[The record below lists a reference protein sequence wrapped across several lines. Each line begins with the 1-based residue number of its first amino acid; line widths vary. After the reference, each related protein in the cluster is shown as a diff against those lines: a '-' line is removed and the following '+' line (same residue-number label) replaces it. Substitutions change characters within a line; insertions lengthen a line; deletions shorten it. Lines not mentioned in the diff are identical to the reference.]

1 MFTLLIYRVILL
13 LLMPILLLA
22 LLFRSISNPQY
33 RQRLSERLGFFPNS
47 PYPKTNGKGGIV
59 VHAASVGEVI
69 ALTPFVEQL
78 LQQYPHL
85 PITVTTFT
93 PTGSAQ
99 VRKQFGSR
107 VQHAFLPLDIFPC
120 TQLFLARLQP
130 KLMIFMET
138 ELWPN
143 LINQCASKK
152 IKLLLINGRLS
163 ANSMKNYQKI
173 SALIKPT
180 LNSFDKILCQ
190 SQGNFN
196 NFLQLGASAERCQI
210 SGNLKFDI
218 SINANTREKQTKLSA
233 LLPSNRP
240 IWLVA
245 STHPGD
251 EKIALAAFEIIKN
264 LFPHLLLVLVPRHP
278 ERFSSVAKLCIS
290 QGYSLAKRSE
300 NTAVTEQN
308 IWLLDTL
315 GELMAAY
322 ALADIITMG
331 GSFSHIGGH
340 NPLEPA
346 LFKKPIIVGNDMNN
360 FTEILIQL
368 KQNQGIIQLPST
380 QLLSAQLPST
390 QLSSTHLPATKN
402 DIHQQLAQAVINLL
416 EDKEAANLLGIQAHN
431 VVLNNQGA
439 SSLTLAQVQALLL

>member
-1 MFTLLIYRVILL
+1 MFALLIYRIIFLL
-13 LLMPILLLA
+13 LLPILLLI
-22 LLFRSISNPQY
+22 LLGRSISNSSY
-33 RQRLSERLGFFPNS
+33 RQRFSERLGFFPKNRS
-47 PYPKTNGKGGIV
+47 VKKNQKRGIV

-99 VRKQFGSR
+99 VTKQFANR
-107 VQHAFLPLDIFPC
+107 VQHGFLPLDAYPC

-143 LINQCASKK
+143 LIKQCADKK

-163 ANSMKNYQKI
+163 ANSMKSYQKI
-173 SALIKPT
+173 SSLITPT
-180 LNSFDKILCQ
+180 VNHFDKILCQ
-190 SQGNFN
+190 SQDNLSN
-196 NFLQLGASAERCQI
+196 YLQLGADAKRCQM

-218 SINANTREKQTKLSA
+218 SINANTNEKKAKLA
-233 LLPSNRP
+233 VLLPKNRK

-245 STHPGD
+245 STHQGD
-251 EKIALAAFEIIKN
+251 ENIALNAFKTIKK
-264 LFPHLLLVLVPRHP
+264 LFPQLLLVIVPRHP
-278 ERFSSVAKLCIS
+278 ERFNAVAKLCTDN
-290 QGYSLAKRSE
+290 GYSLAKRSE
-300 NTAVTEQN
+300 NTIVTTQD

-322 ALADIITMG
+322 ALADIVTMG

-346 LFKKPIIVGNDMNN
+346 LFKKPIIVGNDMSN
-360 FTEILIQL
+360 FTEILSQL
-368 KQNQGIIQLPST
+368 QQNKGVV
-380 QLLSAQLPST
+380 
-390 QLSSTHLPATKN
+390 QLSPVSKSGNAAQP
-402 DIHQQLAQAVINLL
+402 LAQAVIELL
-416 EDKEAANLLGIQAHN
+416 KDNKAASLLGSQAHQ

-439 SSLTLAQVQALLL
+439 SKRTLAQVLELLS

>member
-1 MFTLLIYRVILL
+1 MFALLIYRVILL

-33 RQRLSERLGFFPNS
+33 RQRLSERLGFFPSHSS
-47 PYPKTNGKGGIV
+47 PKFHNKNGIV

-78 LQQYPHL
+78 LQQYPNL

-99 VRKQFGSR
+99 VKKQFGTR
-107 VQHAFLPLDIFPC
+107 VQHAFLPLDILPC

-143 LINQCASKK
+143 LISLCASKK

-180 LNSFDKILCQ
+180 LNHFDKILCQ
-190 SQGNFN
+190 SQDNLS
-196 NFLQLGASAERCQI
+196 NFLQLGADANRCEV

-218 SINANTREKQTKLSA
+218 SINTKTREKQTTLLE
-233 LLPSNRP
+233 LLPTNRP
-240 IWLVA
+240 VWLVA
-245 STHPGD
+245 STHQGD
-251 EKIALAAFEIIKN
+251 EEIALMAFEIIKK
-264 LFPHLLLVLVPRHP
+264 LFPQLLLVLVPRHP
-278 ERFSSVAKLCIS
+278 ERFSSVAKLCIN
-290 QGYSLAKRSE
+290 QGYSLAKRSD
-300 NTAVTEQN
+300 NTQVTKQN

-322 ALADIITMG
+322 ALADIVTMG

-346 LFKKPIIVGNDMNN
+346 LFKKPIIVGSDMNN
-360 FTEILIQL
+360 FVEVLMQL
-368 KQNQGIIQLPST
+368 KQNQGIIE
-380 QLLSAQLPST
+380 
-390 QLSSTHLPATKN
+390 LSSTEN
-402 DIHQQLAQAVINLL
+402 DNYQQLAQTVINLL
-416 EDKEAANLLGIQAHN
+416 EDEEAAILLGSRAHK
-431 VVLNNQGA
+431 VVLKNQGA
-439 SSLTLAQVQALLL
+439 SLRTLAQVQELLI

>member
-1 MFTLLIYRVILL
+1 MFALLLYRIALL
-13 LLMPILLLA
+13 LLTPILLLA
-22 LLFRSISNPQY
+22 LLFRSLNNPQY
-33 RQRLSERLGFFPNS
+33 RQRLTERLGFFP
-47 PYPKTNGKGGIV
+47 YITAKEKIKHGIV

-99 VRKQFGSR
+99 VIKQFGTR

-120 TQLFLARLQP
+120 TQLFLRRLQP
-130 KLMIFMET
+130 KLIIFMET

-143 LINQCASKK
+143 LINQCASQK

-163 ANSMKNYQKI
+163 ANSMKSYQKI
-173 SALIKPT
+173 SALITPT
-180 LNSFDKILCQ
+180 LNHFDKILCQ
-190 SQGNFN
+190 SQDNLK
-196 NFLQLGASAERCQI
+196 NFLQLGACPKRCQV

-218 SINANTREKQTKLSA
+218 SINTNTLEKKAGLVA
-233 LLPSNRP
+233 LLPTNRP

-245 STHPGD
+245 STHQGD
-251 EKIALAAFEIIKN
+251 EEIALKTFKRIQKI
-264 LFPHLLLVLVPRHP
+264 FPQLLLVLVPRHP
-278 ERFSSVAKLCIS
+278 ERFNTVAKLSIDH
-290 QGYSLAKRSE
+290 GYSLVKRSD
-300 NTAVTEQN
+300 NTQVTTQD

-315 GELMAAY
+315 GELMGAY
-322 ALADIITMG
+322 ALADIVTMG

-346 LFKKPIIVGNDMNN
+346 LFKKPIIVGNDMSN
-360 FTEILIQL
+360 FTEVLMQL
-368 KQNQGIIQLPST
+368 QRNKGVIQLPP
-380 QLLSAQLPST
+380 L
-390 QLSSTHLPATKN
+390 KN
-402 DIHQQLAQAVINLL
+402 DYQPLVQAVLNLL
-416 EDKEAANLLGIQAHN
+416 ENANAANLLGSQAHE

-439 SSLTLAQVQALLL
+439 SDLSLTQVQELM

>member
-1 MFTLLIYRVILL
+1 MFALLIYRIALL
-13 LLMPILLLA
+13 LLLPILLLV
-22 LLFRSISNPQY
+22 LLFRSINNPQY
-33 RQRLSERLGFFPNS
+33 RQRISERLGVFPS
-47 PYPKTNGKGGIV
+47 SSSKAQSKRGIV

-69 ALTPFVEQL
+69 ALTPFVEKL
-78 LQQYPHL
+78 LQQYSHL

-143 LINQCASKK
+143 LISQCANKK

-180 LNSFDKILCQ
+180 LNHFDKILCQ
-190 SQGNFN
+190 SQDNLSNFR
-196 NFLQLGASAERCQI
+196 QLGANAERCKM

-218 SINANTREKQTKLSA
+218 SINASTTEKQTNLAK
-233 LLPSNRP
+233 LLPSHRQL
-240 IWLVA
+240 WLVA
-245 STHPGD
+245 STHQGD
-251 EKIALAAFEIIKN
+251 EKIALMAFKTIKKS
-264 LFPHLLLVLVPRHP
+264 FPELLLVIVPRHP
-278 ERFSSVAKLCIS
+278 ERFSSVAKLCID

-300 NTAVTEQN
+300 NIRVTEQD

-322 ALADIITMG
+322 ALADIVTMG

-346 LFKKPIIVGNDMNN
+346 LFKKPIIVGSDMSN
-360 FTEILIQL
+360 FVEILSQL
-368 KQNQGIIQLPST
+368 QQSQGVVQLPPF
-380 QLLSAQLPST
+380 A
-390 QLSSTHLPATKN
+390 AN
-402 DIHQQLAQAVINLL
+402 DNVQVLAQAVINLL
-416 EDKEAANLLGIQAHN
+416 ENKDAASLLGIQAHQ

-439 SSLTLAQVQALLL
+439 SARTLAQVQELIK

>member
-1 MFTLLIYRVILL
+1 MFSLLIYRIIFLL
-13 LLMPILLLA
+13 LLPILLLA
-22 LLFRSISNPQY
+22 LLFRSISNSSY

-47 PYPKTNGKGGIV
+47 DSSQKNKKGGII

-99 VRKQFGSR
+99 VKKQFANR
-107 VQHAFLPLDIFPC
+107 VQHSFLPLDIYPC

-143 LINQCASKK
+143 LISQCANKK

-163 ANSMKNYQKI
+163 ANSMKSYQKI
-173 SALIKPT
+173 SSLIKPT
-180 LNSFDKILCQ
+180 LNNFDKILCQ
-190 SQGNFN
+190 SQDNLSN
-196 NFLQLGASAERCQI
+196 YVQLGANAERCQM

-218 SINANTREKQTKLSA
+218 SINANTKEKQAKLTE
-233 LLPSNRP
+233 LLPKNRK

-245 STHPGD
+245 STHQGD
-251 EKIALAAFEIIKN
+251 EEIALTAFKKIKE
-264 LFPHLLLVLVPRHP
+264 LFPQLLLVIVPRHP
-278 ERFSSVAKLCIS
+278 ERFNSVTKLCINK
-290 QGYSLAKRSE
+290 GYSLAKRSE
-300 NTAVTEQN
+300 DAVVTMQD

-322 ALADIITMG
+322 ALANIVTMG

-346 LFKKPIIVGNDMNN
+346 LFKKPIIVGSDMGN
-360 FTEILIQL
+360 FKEILSQL
-368 KQNQGIIQLPST
+368 KQNEGVL
-380 QLLSAQLPST
+380 
-390 QLSSTHLPATKN
+390 QLSPASEN
-402 DIHQQLAQAVINLL
+402 NSPAQQLAQAVIKLL
-416 EDKEAANLLGIQAHN
+416 KDNEAANLLGSQAHQ

-439 SSLTLAQVQALLL
+439 SARTLVQVKELLT

>member
-1 MFTLLIYRVILL
+1 
-13 LLMPILLLA
+13 MPILLLA

-33 RQRLSERLGFFPNS
+33 RQRLIERLGFTSNTS
-47 PYPKTNGKGGIV
+47 PTSSNMKNGII

-78 LQQYPHL
+78 LQQYSHL

-99 VRKQFGSR
+99 VRKQFGTR
-107 VQHAFLPLDIFPC
+107 VNHAYLPLDILPC

-130 KLMIFMET
+130 KIMIFMET

-143 LINQCASKK
+143 LISQCATKE

-163 ANSMKNYQKI
+163 ANSMKSYQKI

-180 LNSFDKILCQ
+180 LNHFDQVLCQ
-190 SQGNFN
+190 SQDNLN
-196 NFLQLGASAERCQI
+196 NFLKLGASPTRCQV

-218 SINANTREKQTKLSA
+218 TINTTIEKQAKLEK
-233 LLPSNRP
+233 LLPENRP

-245 STHPGD
+245 STHQGD
-251 EKIALAAFEIIKN
+251 EEIALQAFKKIRS
-264 LFPHLLLVLVPRHP
+264 LFPELLLVLVPRHP
-278 ERFSSVAKLCIS
+278 ERFASVAKLCNN
-290 QGYSLAKRSE
+290 QGYSLAKRSK
-300 NTAVTEQN
+300 NSQVKEQD

-322 ALADIITMG
+322 ALADIVTMG

-346 LFKKPIIVGNDMNN
+346 LFKKPIIVGNDMSN
-360 FTEILIQL
+360 FTEVLMQLKKNQGVIQL
-368 KQNQGIIQLPST
+368 DNTNSD
-380 QLLSAQLPST
+380 
-390 QLSSTHLPATKN
+390 N
-402 DIHQQLAQAVINLL
+402 HQQLAQAVIDLL
-416 EDKEAANLLGIQAHN
+416 KDKDSASLLGSKAHK
-431 VVLNNQGA
+431 VVLDNQGA
-439 SSLTLAQVQALLL
+439 SMRTLAQVQELIR